1 MRYSGQKGAILTT
14 GFAENLIK
22 QCISGA
28 SQQNLVDFEVLKN
41 FYKKFCK
48 NS

>member
-22 QCISGA
+22 QGISGA
-28 SQQNLVDFEVLKN
+28 SQQNLVAFEVLER
-41 FYKKFCK
+41 FLQSFL
-48 NS
+48 